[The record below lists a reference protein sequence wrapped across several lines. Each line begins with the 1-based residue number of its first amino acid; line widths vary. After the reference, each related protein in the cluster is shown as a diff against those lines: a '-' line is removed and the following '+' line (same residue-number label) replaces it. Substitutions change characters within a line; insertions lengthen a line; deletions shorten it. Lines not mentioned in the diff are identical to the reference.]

1 MHAMSSNTTAAH
13 LATLT
18 AARATDE
25 SHAIAAIAAAAAL
38 DPTAI
43 RAAYSSPT
51 MHLHARLVHNSSRLV
66 IVGAK
71 VSYPGR
77 GWWDMVSGQPL
88 LLRLPRM

>member
-1 MHAMSSNTTAAH
+1 MSSDTPLGRAASIVVV
-13 LATLT
+13 
-18 AARATDE
+18 AA
-25 SHAIAAIAAAAAL
+25 AIAAIAAAAAL
-38 DPTAI
+38 APTAI

-51 MHLHARLVHNSSRLV
+51 MHLHARVVHNSSRLV
-66 IVGAK
+66 IMGAK